1 MKSILYVGAT
11 LMIGASIYGF
21 VDYKQTRNKKEFKEM
36 YQEEKAIT
44 PVEIINDKKT
54 ASLEQNVT
62 GEKQPISDN
71 KTVITKKQANSKVET
86 FSAIKP
92 IAAEEKIVR
101 AETKV
106 IEKTTVTSQVS
117 NDSGV
122 EKKIKKKRKFSTK
135 LFSRGALDERYI
147 NPKEKVELIK
157 EDLKKPESKEQ

>member
-54 ASLEQNVT
+54 ASLEQNVS
-62 GEKQPISDN
+62 GEKQPITEN
-71 KTVITKKQANSKVET
+71 KKVITKKQANSKEET

-92 IAAEEKIVR
+92 IAAEEKIVP

-106 IEKTTVTSQVS
+106 IEKTSVTIQPS

-122 EKKIKKKRKFSTK
+122 EKKIKKKRKLSTK
-135 LFSRGALDERYI
+135 LFSRGALDERYV

>member
-62 GEKQPISDN
+62 GEKQPISEN
-71 KTVITKKQANSKVET
+71 KKVITKTQANSKEET

-92 IAAEEKIVR
+92 IAAEEKIVP
-101 AETKV
+101 AESKV
-106 IEKTTVTSQVS
+106 IEKTSVAIQPS

-122 EKKIKKKRKFSTK
+122 EKKKKKKRK
-135 LFSRGALDERYI
+135 
-147 NPKEKVELIK
+147 
-157 EDLKKPESKEQ
+157 LKDQRQATIIVRHKAPADNAP